1 MFASVSTYQGPPDQI
16 DEGVRYAKENIVPS
30 LQEVEGFEG
39 VYLLVDH
46 QSGKVLTIT
55 LWESEEAMRASE
67 QEANQLRSEHRGR
80 WDQVRA
86 AEAGGQEV
94 AGVERYE
101 VAISP
106 ERS

>member
-1 MFASVSTYQGPPDQI
+1 MFASVSSYQGPPEQI
-16 DEGVRYAKENIVPS
+16 DQGVRYAQENIVPT
-30 LQEVEGFEG
+30 LEDVEGFEG
-39 VYLLVDH
+39 VYLLVDR

-67 QEANQLRSEHRGR
+67 EEADQLRSEHRGE
-80 WDQVRA
+80 WQ
-86 AEAGGQEV
+86 QEV

>member
-16 DEGVRYAKENIVPS
+16 DEGVRYAQENIMPT

-39 VYLLVDH
+39 IYLLVDR

-67 QEANQLRSEHRGR
+67 EEANQLRSEHRGR
-80 WDQVRA
+80 WDQVST
-86 AEAGGQEV
+86 AEAGGQED
-94 AGVERYE
+94 AGEERYE

>member
-1 MFASVSTYQGPPDQI
+1 MPT
-16 DEGVRYAKENIVPS
+16 

-39 VYLLVDH
+39 VYLLVER

-67 QEANQLRSEHRGR
+67 EESNQLRSEHRGQ
-80 WDQVRA
+80 WDQIPT

-101 VAISP
+101 VAVSP

>member
-16 DEGVRYAKENIVPS
+16 DEGIRYAQENIVPT

-39 VYLLVDH
+39 VYLLVER
-46 QSGKVLTIT
+46 QSGEVLTIT

-67 QEANQLRSEHRGR
+67 EEANQLPSEHRGEWR
-80 WDQVRA
+80 
-86 AEAGGQEV
+86 QEDL
-94 AGVERYE
+94 GVERYE